1 MAYCAMRFDLRNPP
15 LAGTSMEERYRAAL
29 DMSEWADRL
38 GFASVT
44 LSEHH
49 GSDDGYLPSP
59 VAMAAAIA
67 ARTERIRIGIA
78 ALVASFHDP
87 LRLAEDLAVV
97 DLVSGGRL
105 DVVIT
110 NGYVAR
116 EFATFGQ
123 PLSRRARRT
132 AETVSTCV
140 RLGAASRSSSAV
152 GRPGSRRRRPSPAVP
167 ASSSAGAARR
177 RPGGRHASPMA
188 SPRRRPT
195 SGTSTAT
202 SWSAW
207 ADPTPAPM
215 RAATPASSTS
225 PPIPTTDGGR
235 SALTPCTRPTPM
247 ASGWR
252 TAAWAPRAA
261 TCR

>member
-132 AETVSTCV
+132 AETVSTLRQAWSGEPFEFC
-140 RLGAASRSSSAV
+140 
-152 GRPGSRRRRPSPAVP
+152 GRE
-167 ASSSAGAARR
+167 ARI
-177 RPGGRHASPMA
+177 
-188 SPRRRPT
+188 
-195 SGTSTAT
+195 
-202 SWSAW
+202 
-207 ADPTPAPM
+207 TPAP
-215 RAATPASSTS
+215 AQP
-225 PPIPTTDGGR
+225 GG
-235 SALTPCTRPTPM
+235 
-247 ASGWR
+247 
-252 TAAWAPRAA
+252 PRILLGGS
-261 TCR
+261 